1 MKGYLRYE
9 TLNGKG
15 ERPPKDSEPTAEQV
29 SSLLHLINQ
38 GHPPYADFAIFGPYG
53 HRLYKKIKL
62 SGVTIGRDGTLKSVE
77 LHGPANIGL
86 WLQSYQVLVNTLVM
100 LDTVDLG
107 TLLTYKEKIEKFH
120 DRYGEKICAIL
131 YQADV
136 RCRLELMERTKRQLA
151 AAHEAATSSGGTTQY
166 DPNRPWN
173 MVWQSVIADEA
184 FWRAEVIE
192 PGMLILTKVAN
203 VGEMLEGDARVQS
216 SAAGAGPCEVQPGP
230 ARLSEPS
237 SGSAGLHPRNPN
249 RTGRYHRV
257 EGGKYLS
264 NRTGYALCEA
274 YNAGTCNQTSQ
285 GAWCQC
291 KWDTVHQCDRC
302 LGSHPSVRCPHQEM
316 PTPGFLKKSG
326 KGKGKDGK
334 GRGRK
339 GRGKR
344 PQY

>member
-62 SGVTIGRDGTLKSVE
+62 SGVTIGRVGTLKSVE

-107 TLLTYKEKIEKFH
+107 TLLKYKEKIEKFH
-120 DRYGEKICAIL
+120 DRYGENIWAIV

-151 AAHEAATSSGGTTQY
+151 AAHEAAPSSGGATQY

-184 FWRAEVIE
+184 FWRVEVIE

-203 VGEMLEGDARVQS
+203 AGEMLEGDARVQS
-216 SAAGAGPCEVQPGP
+216 SAAGAGPCEVDCQ
-230 ARLSEPS
+230 RL
-237 SGSAGLHPRNPN
+237 
-249 RTGRYHRV
+249 HRV
-257 EGGKYLS
+257 LPAYIPGIQI
-264 NRTGYALCEA
+264 ALGDIIELRVASTSATELDTHCVKPTMLA
-274 YNAGTCNQTSQ
+274 PAMRLLKAHGVSANGT
-285 GAWCQC
+285 QC
-291 KWDTVHQCDRC
+291 INVIVVLVVIR
-302 LGSHPSVRCPHQEM
+302 V
-316 PTPGFLKKSG
+316 
-326 KGKGKDGK
+326 
-334 GRGRK
+334 
-339 GRGKR
+339 
-344 PQY
+344 